1 MAGISMSMGGG
12 FGGVSTANP
21 ATYGTPSSYDTVTA
35 AAFGPGVTVPVDSM
49 GQALNPA
56 SPVGMAMW
64 VGVAAVAALV
74 FIRYSLPN

>member
-1 MAGISMSMGGG
+1 VAGLSMKMGGG
-12 FGGVSTANP
+12 FGGVSTTDP
-21 ATYGTPSSYDTVTA
+21 SSYGTQQSYDTVTA
-35 AAFGPGVTVPVDSM
+35 AAFGPGVTVPVDSA
-49 GQALNPA
+49 GQAMHPG